1 MEIPLFGK
9 LKRPLPWIVG
19 IITGSFILLGT
30 TIYFTVQ
37 NAGSR
42 SELEELT
49 VPVEQQDLT
58 VQIKASGTV
67 EPIKSVNISP
77 KNPGRLAKLLVEQ
90 GDSVKQG
97 QKLAVME
104 NVDVQAQGVQAQ
116 ADLKQAIANLQEK
129 KVSVAGEIEQAKARL
144 VQAQAQFSQA
154 QVRIPK
160 DIDQTRA
167 QLQAAESGLKLAQER
182 IKRNQYLLEQGA
194 ITQDRFDETVNNYQN
209 AQANVAEIA
218 QRLEQLKSTSNPEL
232 EQLAAAVGEAKLA
245 LEQRQQNAKN
255 EIASLEAAVESA
267 QAALKQVEVQFVD
280 TILTAPFDGIITQK
294 YAVEGAFVTPTTSA
308 SSTASATSTSI
319 LAIAQGLEIV
329 AEVPEVDI
337 GQLQPGQKVRIVAD
351 AYPDDVFFGAIKTI
365 APEAVVED
373 NVTSFQVKIALM
385 TGQDKLLSKMNVDV
399 TFLGQELNNALV
411 VPTVAI
417 VTQEGEQGVMIL
429 NQKNQPEFK
438 PVKIGLTLGDKTQ
451 ILSGLS
457 TSDRVFIDL
466 PEEKNQE
473 SQ

>member
-1 MEIPLFGK
+1 MESPLFGK

-104 NVDVQAQGVQAQ
+104 NVEIQAQGIQTQ

-144 VQAQAQFSQA
+144 AQAQAQFSQA
-154 QVRIPK
+154 QARIPK

-167 QLQAAESGLKLAQER
+167 QLQAAESALKLAQER

-451 ILSGLS
+451 ILSGL
-457 TSDRVFIDL
+457 TQGNRVFIDL
-466 PEEKNQE
+466 PEEKNKE
-473 SQ
+473 SE

>member
-1 MEIPLFGK
+1 MERPLFGK

-104 NVDVQAQGVQAQ
+104 NVEIQAQGVQAQ

-144 VQAQAQFSQA
+144 AQAQAQFSQA
-154 QVRIPK
+154 QARIPK

-167 QLQAAESGLKLAQER
+167 QLQAAESALKLAQER

-466 PEEKNQE
+466 PEEKNKE
-473 SQ
+473 SE

>member
-1 MEIPLFGK
+1 MEIPLYGK
-9 LKRPLPWIVG
+9 IKRPLPWILG
-19 IITGSFILLGT
+19 LITGSFILLGS
-30 TIYFTVQ
+30 TIYFIVQ
-37 NAGSR
+37 NSDSR

-58 VQIKASGTV
+58 VQIKASGSV
-67 EPIKSVNISP
+67 EPIRSVNISP

-90 GDSVKQG
+90 GNLVKQG

-104 NVDVQAQGVQAQ
+104 NIDVQAQGVQAQ
-116 ADLKQAIANLQEK
+116 ADLKGAIATLQEK
-129 KVSVAGEIEQAKARL
+129 KVNILGEIEQARARL
-144 VQAQAQFSQA
+144 AIAQAQFNQA
-154 QVRIPK
+154 QARIPR
-160 DIDQTRA
+160 DVDQTRA

-182 IKRNQYLLEQGA
+182 VKRNQYLLEQGA
-194 ITQDRFDETVNNYQN
+194 INQDRFDETVNNYRN
-209 AQANVAEIA
+209 AQANLSEIA
-218 QRLEQLKSTSNPEL
+218 QKLEQQKTTGNPEL
-232 EQLAAAVGEAKLA
+232 QQLAAGIGEAKLA
-245 LEQRQQNAKN
+245 LEQKQQNAKN
-255 EIASLEAAVESA
+255 EIASLEAAVESS

-319 LAIAQGLEIV
+319 LAIAQGLEVV

-337 GQLQPGQKVRIVAD
+337 GQLKPGQKVRIVAD
-351 AYPDDVFFGAIKTI
+351 AYPDDVFFGAIKSI
-365 APEAVVED
+365 APEAVVQD

-399 TFLGQELNNALV
+399 TFLGQQLNDALV

-417 VTQEGEQGVMIL
+417 VTQSGEQGVMVP
-429 NQKNQPEFK
+429 NQKNKPEFK
-438 PVKIGLTLGDKTQ
+438 PVQIGLTLQDKTQ
-451 ILSGLS
+451 ILSGLT

-466 PEEKNQE
+466 PEEKDKKE
-473 SQ
+473 D